1 MNPVRAARTAVG
13 VLLGAQA
20 AVLRR
25 LGLAD
30 DSGGR
35 TRVTAEREAAAI
47 VAEAEREA
55 EAIRRNARTTA
66 EGIVRLAEEDRRDLR
81 RDAG

>member
-1 MNPVRAARTAVG
+1 MNPARTARTAVG
-13 VLLGAQA
+13 ALLGAQGA
-20 AVLRR
+20 FLRR

-30 DSGGR
+30 DAPER
-35 TRVTAEREAAAI
+35 ARAAAEREAAAI

-66 EGIVRLAEEDRRDLR
+66 EGIVRLAEEERRDLR